1 MQITGQIARIER
13 QDPINIVTV
22 ISGSNQIIKVI
33 AFDSD
38 LENLKLGDSVMVYTK
53 AFNPIISR
61 LG

>member
-1 MQITGQIARIER
+1 VQIKVQIAHIE
-13 QDPINIVTV
+13 QQAPVNIVTV

-33 AFDSD
+33 PFYSD